1 MCEIVTSKWQSE
13 YIERTDLDSVASVK
27 SPLETCGNTF

>member
-13 YIERTDLDSVASVK
+13 YIERTDLDSVAKCSVP
-27 SPLETCGNTF
+27 SGDL